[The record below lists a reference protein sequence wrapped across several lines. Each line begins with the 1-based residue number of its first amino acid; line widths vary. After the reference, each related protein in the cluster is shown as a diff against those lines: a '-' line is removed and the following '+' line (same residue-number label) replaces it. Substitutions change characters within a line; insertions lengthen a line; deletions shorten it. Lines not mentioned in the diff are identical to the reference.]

1 MLFFAKIIAILS
13 IATAIGCAVLSS
25 STPVTDL
32 KELAPTSVP
41 ESPSAAKERQTAV
54 FAGGCFWGVEAVFE
68 HVKGVIDVRSGYAG
82 GEAKTAEYETVSEGT
97 TGHAESVKVT
107 FDPAGAI
114 PVANG
119 QAVTHARF
127 TAPGTYK
134 LVATANDG
142 ALSRKTELTV
152 TVRE

>member
-1 MLFFAKIIAILS
+1 M
-13 IATAIGCAVLSS
+13 
-25 STPVTDL
+25 P
-32 KELAPTSVP
+32 P
-41 ESPSAAKERQTAV
+41 AASGG
-54 FAGGCFWGVEAVFE
+54 AGGDGAPGSQGNFGAQVNSSGAAPRFRGLAVTWME
-68 HVKGVIDVRSGYAG
+68 LRGP
-82 GEAKTAEYETVSEGT
+82 AKVA
-97 TGHAESVKVT
+97 

-127 TAPGTYK
+127 TAPGTYQ